1 MAQRLR
7 NKSVLS
13 LLRRLS
19 ARRYPQLLRSAGAPA
34 ARCAQLSVDIA
45 AAQGAQQQTRRPPL
59 LLLTDGQTDGR
70 QTDTQI
76 LLRVLR
82 AQRK

>member
-19 ARRYPQLLRSAGAPA
+19 ARRYPQLLRSAGPPA

-45 AAQGAQQQTRRPPL
+45 APQGAQQQTRLPPL

-70 QTDTQI
+70 TDDRYTDPAA
-76 LLRVLR
+76 RNVM
-82 AQRK
+82 